1 MRNLIGLVHIFISHS
16 FLYSVHFDYG
26 KLLALIF
33 SLFVVPHLKFLGFLS
48 LNTEKEIRCKVNKV
62 IVPNQELLT
71 ELVSERQNLEHPDKK
86 GQSFEILDKGLHIPS
101 AV

>member
-33 SLFVVPHLKFLGFLS
+33 SLFVVPQLKFLGFLS
-48 LNTEKEIRCKVNKV
+48 LNTEKELRCKVNKV
-62 IVPNQELLT
+62 I

-86 GQSFEILDKGLHIPS
+86 RQSFEILDKGLHIPS